1 MYMKKRFLFPM
12 MLLPFLFLGCEFM
25 CVKEVRDTYL
35 LIDDVETSDIR
46 VFCESEKLEVVQ
58 VTECELITDSEK
70 LLFLKNNNLISND
83 SSKIFYI
90 PTGSPISDHTDVN
103 IFFEVYVN
111 ESMYTGEV
119 YMKTLNTKKN
129 GIDKV
134 PVKLELQNGEILLAE
149 FTFDLD
155 LIL

>member
-1 MYMKKRFLFPM
+1 MKKRIYYLMMVLVSLF
-12 MLLPFLFLGCEFM
+12 FCSCEFM
-25 CVKEVRDTYL
+25 CVKNVYNTYL
-35 LIDDVETSDIR
+35 IFEDIMTSDIK
-46 VFCESEKLEVVQ
+46 VFCKSEKLELSHL
-58 VTECELITDSEK
+58 TECELITDSEK

-103 IFFEVYVN
+103 IFFEVYID
-111 ESMYTGEV
+111 EELYTGEL

-134 PVKLELQNGEILLAE
+134 PVKLESQNGEILLAE

-155 LIL
+155 LFL

>member
-1 MYMKKRFLFPM
+1 MKKRIYFLM
-12 MLLPFLFLGCEFM
+12 MVLVSLFFCSCEFM
-25 CVKEVRDTYL
+25 CVKNVYSTYL
-35 LIDDVETSDIR
+35 IFEDIMSSDVK
-46 VFCESEKLEVVQ
+46 VFCKSEKLELSHL
-58 VTECELITDSEK
+58 TECELITDSEK

-111 ESMYTGEV
+111 EELYTGEL

-134 PVKLELQNGEILLAE
+134 PVKLESQNGEILLAE

-155 LIL
+155 LFL

>member
-1 MYMKKRFLFPM
+1 MKKRIYFLM
-12 MLLPFLFLGCEFM
+12 MVLVSLFFCSCEFM
-25 CVKEVRDTYL
+25 CVKNVYNTYL
-35 LIDDVETSDIR
+35 IFEDIMTSDIK
-46 VFCESEKLEVVQ
+46 VFCKSEKLEVVQ

-103 IFFEVYVN
+103 IFFEVYID
-111 ESMYTGEV
+111 EELYTGEL

-134 PVKLELQNGEILLAE
+134 PVKLESQNGKILSAI
-149 FTFDLD
+149 FTFKLH
-155 LIL
+155 LSL

>member
-1 MYMKKRFLFPM
+1 MKKRILLPM
-12 MLLPFLFLGCEFM
+12 MVLVLLFFCSCEFM
-25 CVKEVRDTYL
+25 CVKNVYSTYL
-35 LIDDVETSDIR
+35 IFEDIMTSDIK
-46 VFCESEKLEVVQ
+46 VFCKSEKLEVVQ

-103 IFFEVYVN
+103 IFFEVYID
-111 ESMYTGEV
+111 EELYTGEL

-155 LIL
+155 LFL

>member
-1 MYMKKRFLFPM
+1 MMVLVSLF
-12 MLLPFLFLGCEFM
+12 FCSCEFM
-25 CVKEVRDTYL
+25 CVKNVYNTYL
-35 LIDDVETSDIR
+35 IFEDIMTSDIK
-46 VFCESEKLEVVQ
+46 VFCKSEKLEVVQ

-111 ESMYTGEV
+111 EELYIGEL

-134 PVKLELQNGEILLAE
+134 PVKLESQNGEILLAE

>member
-1 MYMKKRFLFPM
+1 MQKRILLPM
-12 MLLPFLFLGCEFM
+12 MVLVLLFFCSCEFM
-25 CVKEVRDTYL
+25 CVKNVYSTYL
-35 LIDDVETSDIR
+35 IFEDIMTSDIK
-46 VFCESEKLEVVQ
+46 VFCKSEKLEVVQ

-103 IFFEVYVN
+103 IFFEVYID
-111 ESMYTGEV
+111 EELYTGEL

-129 GIDKV
+129 DIDKV
-134 PVKLELQNGEILLAE
+134 PVKLESQNGEILLAE

-155 LIL
+155 LFL

>member
-1 MYMKKRFLFPM
+1 MKKRILLPM
-12 MLLPFLFLGCEFM
+12 MVLVSLFFCSCEFM
-25 CVKEVRDTYL
+25 CVKNVYNTYL
-35 LIDDVETSDIR
+35 IFEDIMTSDIK
-46 VFCESEKLEVVQ
+46 VFCKSEKLEVVQ
-58 VTECELITDSEK
+58 VTECELVTDSEK
-70 LLFLKNNNLISND
+70 LLFLKNNNLVSND

-103 IFFEVYVN
+103 IFFEVYID
-111 ESMYTGEV
+111 EELYTGEL

-134 PVKLELQNGEILLAE
+134 PVKLESQNGEILLAE

-155 LIL
+155 LFL

>member
-1 MYMKKRFLFPM
+1 MKKRILLPM
-12 MLLPFLFLGCEFM
+12 MVLVLLFFCSCEFM
-25 CVKEVRDTYL
+25 CVKNVYSTYL
-35 LIDDVETSDIR
+35 IFEDIMTSDIK
-46 VFCESEKLEVVQ
+46 VFCKSEKLEVVQ
-58 VTECELITDSEK
+58 VTECELVTNYEKIT
-70 LLFLKNNNLISND
+70 FLKNNNLISND

-111 ESMYTGEV
+111 EELYTGEL

>member
-1 MYMKKRFLFPM
+1 MKKRILLPM
-12 MLLPFLFLGCEFM
+12 MVLVLLFFCSCEFM
-25 CVKEVRDTYL
+25 CVKNVYNTYL
-35 LIDDVETSDIR
+35 IFEDIMTSDVK
-46 VFCESEKLEVVQ
+46 VFCKSEKLELSHL
-58 VTECELITDSEK
+58 TECELITDSEK

-103 IFFEVYVN
+103 IFFEVYID
-111 ESMYTGEV
+111 EELYTGEL

-134 PVKLELQNGEILLAE
+134 PVKLESQNGEILLAE

-155 LIL
+155 LFL

>member
-1 MYMKKRFLFPM
+1 MKKRILLPM
-12 MLLPFLFLGCEFM
+12 MVLVLLFFCSCEFM
-25 CVKEVRDTYL
+25 CVKNVYNTYL
-35 LIDDVETSDIR
+35 IFEDIMTSDIK
-46 VFCESEKLEVVQ
+46 VFCKSEKLELSHL
-58 VTECELITDSEK
+58 TECELITDSEK

-111 ESMYTGEV
+111 EELYTGEL

-134 PVKLELQNGEILLAE
+134 PVKLESQNGEILLAE

>member
-1 MYMKKRFLFPM
+1 MKKRIYFLM
-12 MLLPFLFLGCEFM
+12 IVLVSLFFCSCEFM
-25 CVKEVRDTYL
+25 CVKNVYSTYL
-35 LIDDVETSDIR
+35 IFEDIMSSDVK
-46 VFCESEKLEVVQ
+46 VFCKSEKLELSHL
-58 VTECELITDSEK
+58 TECELITVSEK

-111 ESMYTGEV
+111 EELYTGEL

-134 PVKLELQNGEILLAE
+134 PVKLESQNGEILLAE

-155 LIL
+155 LFL

>member
-1 MYMKKRFLFPM
+1 MKKRILLPM
-12 MLLPFLFLGCEFM
+12 MVLVLLFFCSCEFM
-25 CVKEVRDTYL
+25 CVKNVYSTYL
-35 LIDDVETSDIR
+35 IFEDIMTSDIK
-46 VFCESEKLEVVQ
+46 VFCKSEKLEVVQ
-58 VTECELITDSEK
+58 VTECELVTDSEK
-70 LLFLKNNNLISND
+70 LLFLKNNNLVSND

-103 IFFEVYVN
+103 IFFEVYID
-111 ESMYTGEV
+111 EELYTGEL

-134 PVKLELQNGEILLAE
+134 PVKLESQNGEILLAE

-155 LIL
+155 LFL

>member
-1 MYMKKRFLFPM
+1 MQKRIYFLM
-12 MLLPFLFLGCEFM
+12 MVLVSLFFCSCEFM
-25 CVKEVRDTYL
+25 CVKNVYSTYL
-35 LIDDVETSDIR
+35 IFEDIMSSDVK
-46 VFCESEKLEVVQ
+46 VFCKSEKLELSHL
-58 VTECELITDSEK
+58 TECELITDSEK

-111 ESMYTGEV
+111 EELYTGEL

-134 PVKLELQNGEILLAE
+134 PVKLESQNGEILLAE

-155 LIL
+155 LFL

>member
-1 MYMKKRFLFPM
+1 MKKRIYFLM
-12 MLLPFLFLGCEFM
+12 MVLVSLFFFSCEFM
-25 CVKEVRDTYL
+25 CVKNVYNTYL
-35 LIDDVETSDIR
+35 IFEDIMTSDIK
-46 VFCESEKLEVVQ
+46 VFCKSEKLEVVQ
-58 VTECELITDSEK
+58 VTECELVTDSEK

-103 IFFEVYVN
+103 IFFEVYID
-111 ESMYTGEV
+111 EELYTGEL

-134 PVKLELQNGEILLAE
+134 PVKLESQNGEILLAE

-155 LIL
+155 LFL

>member
-1 MYMKKRFLFPM
+1 MKKRILLPM
-12 MLLPFLFLGCEFM
+12 MVLVSLFFCSCEFM
-25 CVKEVRDTYL
+25 CVKNVYSTYL
-35 LIDDVETSDIR
+35 IFEDIMTSDIK
-46 VFCESEKLEVVQ
+46 VFCKSEKLEVVQ
-58 VTECELITDSEK
+58 VTECELVTNYEKIT
-70 LLFLKNNNLISND
+70 FLKNNNLISND

-111 ESMYTGEV
+111 EELYTGEL

-134 PVKLELQNGEILLAE
+134 PVKLESQNGEILLAE

>member
-1 MYMKKRFLFPM
+1 MKKRIYFLM
-12 MLLPFLFLGCEFM
+12 IVLVSLFFCSCEFM
-25 CVKEVRDTYL
+25 CVKNVYSTYL
-35 LIDDVETSDIR
+35 IFEDIMSSDVK
-46 VFCESEKLEVVQ
+46 VFCKSEKLELSHL
-58 VTECELITDSEK
+58 TECELITDSEK

-111 ESMYTGEV
+111 EELYTGEL

-134 PVKLELQNGEILLAE
+134 PVKLESQNGEILLAE

-155 LIL
+155 LFL

>member
-1 MYMKKRFLFPM
+1 MKKRILLPM
-12 MLLPFLFLGCEFM
+12 MVLVSLFFCSCEFM
-25 CVKEVRDTYL
+25 CVKNVYNTYL
-35 LIDDVETSDIR
+35 IFEDIMTSDIK
-46 VFCESEKLEVVQ
+46 VFCKSEKLEVVQ
-58 VTECELITDSEK
+58 VTECELVTNYEKIT
-70 LLFLKNNNLISND
+70 FLKNNNLISND

-111 ESMYTGEV
+111 EELYTGEL

-134 PVKLELQNGEILLAE
+134 PVKLESQNGEILLAE

>member
-1 MYMKKRFLFPM
+1 MIVLVSLF
-12 MLLPFLFLGCEFM
+12 FCSCEFM
-25 CVKEVRDTYL
+25 CVKNVYSTYL
-35 LIDDVETSDIR
+35 IFEDIMSSDVK
-46 VFCESEKLEVVQ
+46 VFCKSEKLELSHL
-58 VTECELITDSEK
+58 TECELITDSEK

-111 ESMYTGEV
+111 EELYTGEL

-134 PVKLELQNGEILLAE
+134 PVKLESQNGEILLAE

-155 LIL
+155 LFL

>member
-1 MYMKKRFLFPM
+1 MKKRIYFLM
-12 MLLPFLFLGCEFM
+12 MVLVSLFFCSCEFM
-25 CVKEVRDTYL
+25 CVKNVYSTYL
-35 LIDDVETSDIR
+35 IFEDIMSSDVK
-46 VFCESEKLEVVQ
+46 VFCKSEKLEVVQ
-58 VTECELITDSEK
+58 LTECELITDSEK

-111 ESMYTGEV
+111 EELYTGEL

-134 PVKLELQNGEILLAE
+134 PVKLESQNGEILLAE

-155 LIL
+155 LFL

>member
-1 MYMKKRFLFPM
+1 MKKRILLPM
-12 MLLPFLFLGCEFM
+12 MVLVLLFFCSCEFM
-25 CVKEVRDTYL
+25 CVKNVYNTYL
-35 LIDDVETSDIR
+35 IFEDIMTSDVK
-46 VFCESEKLEVVQ
+46 VFCKSEKLEVVQ

-103 IFFEVYVN
+103 IFFEVYID
-111 ESMYTGEV
+111 EELYTGEL

-129 GIDKV
+129 DIDKV
-134 PVKLELQNGEILLAE
+134 PVKLESQNGEILLAE

-155 LIL
+155 LFL

>member
-1 MYMKKRFLFPM
+1 MKKRIYFLM
-12 MLLPFLFLGCEFM
+12 MVLVSLFFCSCEFM
-25 CVKEVRDTYL
+25 CVKNVYNTYL
-35 LIDDVETSDIR
+35 IFEDIMTSDIK
-46 VFCESEKLEVVQ
+46 VFCKSEKLEVVQ

-111 ESMYTGEV
+111 EELYTGEL

-134 PVKLELQNGEILLAE
+134 PVKLESQNGEILLAE

>member
-1 MYMKKRFLFPM
+1 MKKRILLPM
-12 MLLPFLFLGCEFM
+12 MVLVLLFFCSCEFM
-25 CVKEVRDTYL
+25 CVKNVYNTYL
-35 LIDDVETSDIR
+35 IFEDIMTSDIK
-46 VFCESEKLEVVQ
+46 VFCKSEKLELSHL
-58 VTECELITDSEK
+58 TECELVTDSEK

-111 ESMYTGEV
+111 EELYTGEL
-119 YMKTLNTKKN
+119 YMKTLSTKKN

-134 PVKLELQNGEILLAE
+134 PVKLESQNGEILLAE

>member
-1 MYMKKRFLFPM
+1 MSLVSLF
-12 MLLPFLFLGCEFM
+12 FCSCEFM
-25 CVKEVRDTYL
+25 CVKNVYNTYL
-35 LIDDVETSDIR
+35 IFEDIMSSDVK
-46 VFCESEKLEVVQ
+46 VFCKSEKLELSHL
-58 VTECELITDSEK
+58 TECELITDSEK

-90 PTGSPISDHTDVN
+90 PAGSPISDHTDVN
-103 IFFEVYVN
+103 IFFEVYID
-111 ESMYTGEV
+111 EELYTGEL

-134 PVKLELQNGEILLAE
+134 PVKLESQNGEILLAE

-155 LIL
+155 LFL

>member
-1 MYMKKRFLFPM
+1 MKKRILLPM
-12 MLLPFLFLGCEFM
+12 MVLVLLFFCSCEFM
-25 CVKEVRDTYL
+25 CVKNVYNTYL
-35 LIDDVETSDIR
+35 IFEDIMTSDIK
-46 VFCESEKLEVVQ
+46 VFCKSEKLEVVQ

-70 LLFLKNNNLISND
+70 LLFLKNNNLVSND

-103 IFFEVYVN
+103 IFFEVYID
-111 ESMYTGEV
+111 EELYTGEL

>member
-1 MYMKKRFLFPM
+1 MKKRFLLPM
-12 MLLPFLFLGCEFM
+12 MVLVSLFFCSCEFM
-25 CVKEVRDTYL
+25 CVKNVYNSYL
-35 LIDDVETSDIR
+35 IFEDIMTSDIK
-46 VFCESEKLEVVQ
+46 VFCKSEKLEVVQ

-103 IFFEVYVN
+103 IFFEVYID
-111 ESMYTGEV
+111 EELYIGEL

-134 PVKLELQNGEILLAE
+134 PVKLESQNGEILLAE

-155 LIL
+155 LFL

>member
-1 MYMKKRFLFPM
+1 MQKRILLPM
-12 MLLPFLFLGCEFM
+12 MVLVLLFFCSCEFM
-25 CVKEVRDTYL
+25 CVKNVYNTYL
-35 LIDDVETSDIR
+35 IFEDIMTSDVK
-46 VFCESEKLEVVQ
+46 VFCKSEKLEVVQ

-103 IFFEVYVN
+103 IFFEVYID
-111 ESMYTGEV
+111 EELYIGEL

-134 PVKLELQNGEILLAE
+134 PVKLESQNGEILLAE

-155 LIL
+155 LFL

>member
-1 MYMKKRFLFPM
+1 MQKRIYFLM
-12 MLLPFLFLGCEFM
+12 MVLVSLFFCSCEFM
-25 CVKEVRDTYL
+25 CVKNVYSTYL
-35 LIDDVETSDIR
+35 IFEDIMSSDVK
-46 VFCESEKLEVVQ
+46 VFCKSEKLELSHL
-58 VTECELITDSEK
+58 TECELITDSEK

-103 IFFEVYVN
+103 IFFEVYID
-111 ESMYTGEV
+111 EELYTGEL

-134 PVKLELQNGEILLAE
+134 PVKLESQNGEILLAE

-155 LIL
+155 LFL

>member
-1 MYMKKRFLFPM
+1 MKKRIYFLM
-12 MLLPFLFLGCEFM
+12 MVLVLLFFCSCEFM
-25 CVKEVRDTYL
+25 CVKNVYNTYL
-35 LIDDVETSDIR
+35 IFEDIMSSDVK
-46 VFCESEKLEVVQ
+46 VFCKSEKLELSHL
-58 VTECELITDSEK
+58 TECELITDSEK

-111 ESMYTGEV
+111 EELYTGEL

-134 PVKLELQNGEILLAE
+134 PVKLESQNGEILLAE

>member
-1 MYMKKRFLFPM
+1 MKKRIYFLM
-12 MLLPFLFLGCEFM
+12 MVLVSLFFCSCEFM
-25 CVKEVRDTYL
+25 CVKNVYNTYL
-35 LIDDVETSDIR
+35 IFEDIMTSDIK
-46 VFCESEKLEVVQ
+46 VFCKSEKLEVVQ

-103 IFFEVYVN
+103 IFFEVYID
-111 ESMYTGEV
+111 EELYTGEL

-134 PVKLELQNGEILLAE
+134 PVKLESQNGEILLAE

>member
-1 MYMKKRFLFPM
+1 MKKRIYFLM
-12 MLLPFLFLGCEFM
+12 MVLVSLFFCSCEFM
-25 CVKEVRDTYL
+25 CVKNVYSTYL
-35 LIDDVETSDIR
+35 IFEDIMSSDVK
-46 VFCESEKLEVVQ
+46 VFCKSEKLELSHL
-58 VTECELITDSEK
+58 TECELITDSEK

-103 IFFEVYVN
+103 IFFEVYID
-111 ESMYTGEV
+111 EELYTGEL

-134 PVKLELQNGEILLAE
+134 PVKLESQNREILLAE
-149 FTFDLD
+149 CTFDLD
-155 LIL
+155 LFL

>member
-1 MYMKKRFLFPM
+1 MKKRIYFLM
-12 MLLPFLFLGCEFM
+12 MVLVSLFFCSCEFM
-25 CVKEVRDTYL
+25 CVKNVYNTYL
-35 LIDDVETSDIR
+35 IFEDIMTSDIK
-46 VFCESEKLEVVQ
+46 VFCKSEKLEVVHL
-58 VTECELITDSEK
+58 TECELITDSEK

-103 IFFEVYVN
+103 IFFEVYID
-111 ESMYTGEV
+111 EELYTGEL

-134 PVKLELQNGEILLAE
+134 PVKLESQNGEILLAE

-155 LIL
+155 LFL

>member
-1 MYMKKRFLFPM
+1 MKKRIYFLM
-12 MLLPFLFLGCEFM
+12 MVLVSLFLCSCEFM
-25 CVKEVRDTYL
+25 CVKNVYNTYL
-35 LIDDVETSDIR
+35 IFEDIMTSDVK
-46 VFCESEKLEVVQ
+46 VFCKSEKLELSHL
-58 VTECELITDSEK
+58 TECELITDSEK

-103 IFFEVYVN
+103 IFFEVYID
-111 ESMYTGEV
+111 EELYTGEL

-134 PVKLELQNGEILLAE
+134 PVKLESQNGEILLAE

-155 LIL
+155 LFL

>member
-1 MYMKKRFLFPM
+1 MKKRILLPM
-12 MLLPFLFLGCEFM
+12 MVLVSLFFCSCEFM
-25 CVKEVRDTYL
+25 CVKNVYNTYL
-35 LIDDVETSDIR
+35 IFEDIMTSDIK
-46 VFCESEKLEVVQ
+46 VFCKSEKLELSHL
-58 VTECELITDSEK
+58 TECELVTDSEK

-111 ESMYTGEV
+111 EELYTGEL

-134 PVKLELQNGEILLAE
+134 PVKLESQNGEILLAE

-155 LIL
+155 LFL

>member
-1 MYMKKRFLFPM
+1 MKKRICFLM
-12 MLLPFLFLGCEFM
+12 IVLVSLFFCSCEFM
-25 CVKEVRDTYL
+25 CVKNVYNTYL
-35 LIDDVETSDIR
+35 IFEDIMTSDIK
-46 VFCESEKLEVVQ
+46 VFCKSEKLEVVQ

-103 IFFEVYVN
+103 IFFEVYID
-111 ESMYTGEV
+111 EELYTGEL

-134 PVKLELQNGEILLAE
+134 PVKLESQNGEILLAE

-155 LIL
+155 LFL

>member
-1 MYMKKRFLFPM
+1 MKKRILLPM
-12 MLLPFLFLGCEFM
+12 MVLVLLFFCSCEFM
-25 CVKEVRDTYL
+25 CVKNVYSTYL
-35 LIDDVETSDIR
+35 IFEDIMTSDIK
-46 VFCESEKLEVVQ
+46 VFCKSEKLEVVQ
-58 VTECELITDSEK
+58 VTECELVTNYEKIT
-70 LLFLKNNNLISND
+70 FLKNNNLISND

-111 ESMYTGEV
+111 EELYTGEL

-134 PVKLELQNGEILLAE
+134 PVKLESQNGEVLLAE

-155 LIL
+155 LFL

>member
-1 MYMKKRFLFPM
+1 MKKKIYFLM
-12 MLLPFLFLGCEFM
+12 MVLVSLFFCSCEFM
-25 CVKEVRDTYL
+25 CVKNVYSTYL
-35 LIDDVETSDIR
+35 IFEDIMSSDVK
-46 VFCESEKLEVVQ
+46 VFCKSEKLEVVQ
-58 VTECELITDSEK
+58 LTECELITDSEK

-111 ESMYTGEV
+111 EELYTGEL

-134 PVKLELQNGEILLAE
+134 PVKLESQNGEILLAE

>member
-1 MYMKKRFLFPM
+1 MKKRILLPM
-12 MLLPFLFLGCEFM
+12 MVLVLLFFCSCEFM
-25 CVKEVRDTYL
+25 CVKNVYSTYL
-35 LIDDVETSDIR
+35 IFEDIMTSDIK
-46 VFCESEKLEVVQ
+46 VFCKSEKLEVVQ

-103 IFFEVYVN
+103 IFFEVYID
-111 ESMYTGEV
+111 EELYTGEL

-129 GIDKV
+129 DIDKV
-134 PVKLELQNGEILLAE
+134 PVKLESQNGEILLAE

-155 LIL
+155 LFL